1 MMVKSWLPN
10 ALVLLL
16 LCSPGWAQTP
26 ADSGA
31 AAGQPPASQ
40 GAPAVPPDTALSDL
54 LAQVQAAAQK
64 SDQDL
69 AALHI
74 QKWKA
79 DATNRQQAED
89 NAAAIHRN
97 LANAVPELLQQVRSE
112 PGSLAANFKLYRDL
126 NAVYD
131 TFSALVESAGA
142 FGPADQY
149 SPLASDIARL
159 DQLRHQCAMRLDQMT
174 GASDAELL
182 RLRTQLAAAAARA
195 SAKPVP
201 PASRIVVDDNHPHPA
216 AHHAAKK
223 KTPKSPPPPPKS

>member
-142 FGPADQY
+142 FGPADQI
-149 SPLASDIARL
+149 LAPG
-159 DQLRHQCAMRLDQMT
+159 LRHRP
-174 GASDAELL
+174 
-182 RLRTQLAAAAARA
+182 AR
-195 SAKPVP
+195 
-201 PASRIVVDDNHPHPA
+201 PASPPVR
-216 AHHAAKK
+216 HAAGPDDGSKRRRTAPASYPVGSRRGAGLGK
-223 KTPKSPPPPPKS
+223 ACPASLQDCGG